1 MGLSIHYSGQIKFA
15 ASLPS
20 LIEEVVDIS
29 NVHGWKYH
37 IYETKFPDD
46 TLDNQLSFTPIYGIN
61 FTPTESETISLAFLS
76 NGTMICPA
84 RIRFFADSKSEVERS
99 YIFTNSVKTQY
110 AGVVMHQLIIHILK
124 YLNGKYFENFQLKD
138 ESHYWETEDENL
150 MREQFKEYDKLIDN
164 FALSIQT
171 FPMNTGES
179 LQAYFNRMITHINN
193 LKKR

>member
-1 MGLSIHYSGQIKFA
+1 MGLSIHYSGRIKDA

-29 NVHGWKYH
+29 KVHGWKYH

-46 TLDNQLSFTPIYGIN
+46 TLDNQLSFTPVYGIN

-110 AGVVMHQLIIHILK
+110 AGAVMHQLIIHILK
-124 YLNGKYFENFQLKD
+124 YLNSKYFENFRVID
-138 ESHYWETEDENL
+138 ESNYWKTEDENL
-150 MREQFKEYDKLIDN
+150 MREKFKEYNTLIDN

-171 FPMNTGES
+171 FPMNTRES
-179 LQAYFNRMITHINN
+179 LHSYFNRMITYINN

>member
-1 MGLSIHYSGQIKFA
+1 M
-15 ASLPS
+15 
-20 LIEEVVDIS
+20 
-29 NVHGWKYH
+29 
-37 IYETKFPDD
+37 FPDD
-46 TLDNQLSFTPIYGIN
+46 TLDNQLSFAPIYGIN

-84 RIRFFADSKSEVERS
+84 RIRFFADSKSEIERS

-124 YLNGKYFENFQLKD
+124 YLNDKYFENFQLKD

-171 FPMNTGES
+171 FPMNTEES

>member
-1 MGLSIHYSGQIKFA
+1 MGLSIHYSGRIKDA
-15 ASLPS
+15 ISLPL

-29 NVHGWKYH
+29 KVHGWKYH
-37 IYETKFPDD
+37 IYETKFPDEI
-46 TLDNQLSFTPIYGIN
+46 LDNQLSFSPVYGIN

-124 YLNGKYFENFQLKD
+124 YLSSKYFEDFQLKD
-138 ESHYWETEDENL
+138 ESRYWDTEDENL
-150 MREQFKEYDKLIDN
+150 MREMFKEYDELIDN
-164 FALSIQT
+164 FSLSIQS
-171 FPMNTGES
+171 FPINEGEN
-179 LQAYFNRMITHINN
+179 LQSYFNRMMTYINN
-193 LKKR
+193 LKKE